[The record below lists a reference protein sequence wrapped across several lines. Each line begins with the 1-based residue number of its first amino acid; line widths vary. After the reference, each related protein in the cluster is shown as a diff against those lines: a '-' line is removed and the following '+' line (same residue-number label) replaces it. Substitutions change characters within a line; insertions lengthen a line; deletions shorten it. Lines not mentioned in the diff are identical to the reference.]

1 MATRMNA
8 LGSIPMKL
16 FALTIVAMII
26 SHTAGR
32 CEPKPPAATELKSL
46 HGTMITMISEDKGHL
61 AEIWAKGDNVRAEF
75 SNDKHKII
83 TLQLGDTLYTFGTDS
98 KKGTKQRFASGL
110 ASMGLIKQIATIK
123 SKGKK
128 ESTREIDGIT
138 YEEYSYEESPE
149 ASTDV
154 WLEAKTSV
162 PSIWLSAMKTSDK
175 TLGVMRMRYRDMKAN
190 VEIADELFKLP
201 TDVTFSEVTD
211 AVDPKD
217 SKRSP
222 TATPQDK

>member
-1 MATRMNA
+1 
-8 LGSIPMKL
+8 MKPI
-16 FALTIVAMII
+16 ALTIVVVLIA
-26 SHTAGR
+26 HTAGR
-32 CEPKPPAATELKSL
+32 CEPKPPAAPELKSM
-46 HGTMITMISEDKGHL
+46 HGTMITMISEDRGHA

-75 SNDKHKII
+75 SSDNNKHKII
-83 TLQLGDTLYTFGTDS
+83 TLQLGDTLYTYGATS
-98 KKGTKQRFASGL
+98 KKGNKQRFASGL

-154 WLEAKTSV
+154 WLEAKTSL
-162 PSIWLSAMKTSDK
+162 PSIWLSAIKTSDK
-175 TLGVMRMRYRDMKAN
+175 TLAVMRMRYRDMKAN
-190 VEIADELFKLP
+190 VEMADELFKLP
-201 TDVTFSEVTD
+201 PNVTFSETTD
-211 AVDPKD
+211 AAVPKD
-217 SKRSP
+217 SKPLP